1 MRAIIAQLQSLL
13 RNPRRPAGF
22 VTR

>member
-22 VTR
+22 VAP